1 MFTVGG
7 VLLLLAGC
15 AKPTPTSVGHEY
27 RTTTSRIKTLDPALA
42 ADVSSALAAG
52 HIYDRLLQYHYTA
65 RPYRLIPAMAREMP
79 RVSTDG
85 LRYVFRLRDDLLFTP
100 DPCFR
105 AAATVRS
112 AAGES
117 SRRVRA
123 RDVVLSLLRLADPR
137 VHSPGFWVFRNQLK
151 GLDAFRDA
159 CSSLPAGDYAPYENG
174 IPGIHAIGDDT
185 VVFELSRP
193 YPRLLNVLAMTY
205 CSILPE
211 QAIRFYGKRI
221 DRHPVGSGPFC
232 LESWRRDYR
241 IVLARNPDFR
251 METYPARPTPLPRVD
266 RITAYVVREPLTA
279 WLLFLQ
285 GNLDVT
291 GLTSDNFE
299 AVVERGIALTPDLAH
314 RGVRLLRTP
323 QFQINYVA
331 FNHEDPLLGRNLALR
346 RAISLA
352 YDVHARIVMSN
363 NQLLPAKGPIP
374 PGVDGYDKNLVN
386 PWAAHDVARARALL
400 TEAGFPGGLD
410 PRTGKPLELRF
421 DLGGTDLIRRRQ
433 AEMMVA
439 DMKKIGLRIHPH
451 LNSWPRFLDKL
462 RRGETQLF
470 RVGWVGDYPDAQ
482 NFLQLFYGPN
492 IDTCN
497 RARYHNPEFDA
508 LYEKAEPMP
517 DCPAR
522 VLLYQRMQRIVVNDC
537 AWIFESHPI
546 AFRLVQPWV
555 SGYIPHH
562 FAYDRWKYLD
572 VDPKQRRSKKRLF
585 KALKLARQTGK

>member
-1 MFTVGG
+1 
-7 VLLLLAGC
+7 
-15 AKPTPTSVGHEY
+15 
-27 RTTTSRIKTLDPALA
+27 
-42 ADVSSALAAG
+42 
-52 HIYDRLLQYHYTA
+52 
-65 RPYRLIPAMAREMP
+65 
-79 RVSTDG
+79 
-85 LRYVFRLRDDLLFTP
+85 
-100 DPCFR
+100 
-105 AAATVRS
+105 
-112 AAGES
+112 
-117 SRRVRA
+117 
-123 RDVVLSLLRLADPR
+123 
-137 VHSPGFWVFRNQLK
+137 
-151 GLDAFRDA
+151 
-159 CSSLPAGDYAPYENG
+159 
-174 IPGIHAIGDDT
+174 
-185 VVFELSRP
+185 
-193 YPRLLNVLAMTY
+193 
-205 CSILPE
+205 
-211 QAIRFYGKRI
+211 
-221 DRHPVGSGPFC
+221 
-232 LESWRRDYR
+232 
-241 IVLARNPDFR
+241 
-251 METYPARPTPLPRVD
+251 VD
-266 RITAYVVREPLTA
+266 RVVAYVVREPLTA

-285 GNLDVT
+285 GNLDIT

-299 AVVERGIALTPDLAH
+299 AVVERGVALTPGLDR

-374 PGVDGYDKNLVN
+374 PGVDGYDKDLAN
-386 PWAAHDVARARALL
+386 PWAAYDLPRARTLL
-400 TEAGFPGGLD
+400 SEAGFPGGID

-433 AEMMVA
+433 AEMMVT
-439 DMKKIGLRIHPH
+439 DMKRVGVHILPQ

-470 RVGWVGDYPDAQ
+470 RVGWVGDYPDGQ

-492 IDTCN
+492 ASTCN

-508 LYEKAEPMP
+508 LYEKAETMP

-522 VLLYQRMQRIVVNDC
+522 VHLYRQLQRIVVDDC
-537 AWIFESHPI
+537 AWIFEIYPI

-572 VDPKQRRSKKRLF
+572 VDADQRRTKKKHF
-585 KALKLARQTGK
+585 KALKLTRQTGT